1 LITEIKKPIEENKI
15 AKINMIFHI
24 ESINLLSSS
33 WFDLNFAK
41 VGIKTDEK
49 IIGEIP
55 VIIDGTANKVK

>member
-1 LITEIKKPIEENKI
+1 
-15 AKINMIFHI
+15 MIFHI

-41 VGIKTDEK
+41 VGIKTYEK